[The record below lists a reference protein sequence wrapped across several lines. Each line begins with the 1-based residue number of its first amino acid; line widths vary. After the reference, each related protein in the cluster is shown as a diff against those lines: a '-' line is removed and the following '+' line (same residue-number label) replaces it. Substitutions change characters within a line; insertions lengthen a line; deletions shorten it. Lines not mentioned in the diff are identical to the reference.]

1 MITHVFFFFANHFLR
16 DFIFVLRSLVLMAVI
31 VGTSYYI
38 DRSQDAMAV
47 EQPVVSASDILL
59 RLSWPLQSQ
68 YNIYNLYNGR
78 T

>member
-1 MITHVFFFFANHFLR
+1 
-16 DFIFVLRSLVLMAVI
+16 MAVI

-38 DRSQDAMAV
+38 DRSQDAMTV